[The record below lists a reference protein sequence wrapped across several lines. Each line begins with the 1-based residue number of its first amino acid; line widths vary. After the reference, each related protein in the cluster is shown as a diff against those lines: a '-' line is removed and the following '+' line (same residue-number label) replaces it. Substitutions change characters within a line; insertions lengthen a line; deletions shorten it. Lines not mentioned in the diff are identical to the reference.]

1 MSDATRSHL
10 WPTNATRRLSNR
22 LDDLAMVERAS
33 GLISELGVEL
43 DRRLQDENRPA
54 YRMRMLRETTNRI
67 TRIANDAVQAF
78 SRANRTVRAELDRED
93 GDVERAE
100 SMRIRLETSRRE
112 VLAVLAAASERYE
125 TKTIVQDGPQEAS
138 R

>member
-10 WPTNATRRLSNR
+10 WPTSATRRLSNR

-43 DRRLQDENRPA
+43 DRRLQQENRPT

-93 GDVERAE
+93 GDTERAE

-112 VLAVLAAASERYE
+112 VLAALAVASERYD
-125 TKTIVQDGPQEAS
+125 TKTIIQDDPPEAS